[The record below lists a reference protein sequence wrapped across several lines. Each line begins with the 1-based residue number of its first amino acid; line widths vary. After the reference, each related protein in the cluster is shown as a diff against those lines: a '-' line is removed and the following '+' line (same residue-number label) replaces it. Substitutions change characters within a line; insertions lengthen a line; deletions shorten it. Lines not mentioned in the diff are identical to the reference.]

1 MCQNKTLLESLFM
14 RNLLAMLAIS
24 ASLSSCSYFH
34 VHKMDIEQGNIISV
48 EMVNRVHTGMT
59 KAEVSDIL
67 GEPILANVFDP
78 NRLDY
83 VYTYRPGNGQPTE
96 KYVTFILTND
106 RVSEIKG
113 NLYSQY
119 IR

>member
-1 MCQNKTLLESLFM
+1 M

-24 ASLSSCSYFH
+24 ASLTGCSYFH
-34 VHKMDIEQGNIISV
+34 VHKMDIEQGNIITPD
-48 EMVNRVHTGMT
+48 MVNRVHTGMT
-59 KAEVSDIL
+59 KSEVQDIL

-83 VYTYRPGNGQPTE
+83 VYTYRPGNSQPTE
-96 KYVTFILTND
+96 KYITFIFSHD
-106 RVSEIKG
+106 RVSDIKG
-113 NLYSQY
+113 NLYSPF